1 VSKVVSI
8 HSYRGGTGKSN
19 TTANLAATLA
29 KYGKR
34 VGVVDTD
41 IQSPGIHVLFG
52 FDGSQIK
59 TSLNDYLWGR
69 RPINEVSYD
78 VTETLGALASNGG
91 KVFLIPSSTRA
102 EDIARVL
109 REGYDIEYLSEGLQA
124 LEKTLDLD
132 YLLVDTHP
140 GLNEETL
147 LSISISDVLILILRP
162 DSQDYQGTA
171 VTVDVARKL
180 QVPSLAMVVNKA
192 PQSFDLDE
200 LKNKIAT
207 TYNAD
212 VAGVLPHSD
221 EMMVL
226 ASSGLF
232 VVNFP
237 DHPLS
242 QIYDQIVQK
251 ALV

>member
-251 ALV
+251 VLV